1 MKPYAS
7 RPLLRARFQPHV
19 PTFMASPMSYQ
30 APVVRQ
36 TADLRSTSPAT
47 NMIRLENGYQIQI
60 AIPGI
65 PKNQIQIQVV
75 EDQLVVS
82 ATNQNQ
88 ETKTVF
94 IRQEFD
100 YSGFKKTFTLHKNAD
115 LENLKASFD
124 QGILLITIPDKMPE
138 TRKIEI
144 V

>member
-1 MKPYAS
+1 MKPYAT
-7 RPLLRARFQPHV
+7 RPLLRARFQPQV
-19 PTFMASPMSYQ
+19 PTFMANPMSYHV
-30 APVVRQ
+30 PVVRH

-47 NMIRLENGYQIQI
+47 NMIRLENAYQIQL
-60 AIPGI
+60 AVPGV

-75 EDQLVVS
+75 EDQLIVS
-82 ATNQNQ
+82 ATNNNQ

-100 YSGFKKTFTLHKNAD
+100 YSGFKKSFTLHKNAD
-115 LENLKASFD
+115 VENLKASFD
-124 QGILLITIPDKMPE
+124 QGILTITIPDKAPE